1 MTIAILVG
9 ATGLVGAQI
18 MSLLLAD
25 PKVEHVVSL
34 GRRKT
39 GTVDAKLEE
48 HAVDLGDSSSFKQLV
63 RGDFLYSALGTTLK
77 KAGSKDAQRLVDV
90 TYPLNVAKAAAEN
103 GVKGYGLVSAV
114 GADAG
119 SMMFYNRIK
128 GELERDVQA
137 LGFERVRIAR
147 PSVLT
152 GDRGES
158 RPMEELGSAA
168 LGALRFIPG
177 LRKYRPIAGRV
188 VARALIAAVEDPTPG
203 VQMLE
208 PERLFEL
215 GGAA

>member
-1 MTIAILVG
+1 VSIAILVG
-9 ATGLVGAQI
+9 ATGLVGAEI

-25 PKVEHVVSL
+25 SKIERVVSL

-39 GTVDAKLEE
+39 ETTHEKLEQ
-48 HAVDLGDSSSFKQLV
+48 HAVDLGDPASFREKV
-63 RGDFLYSALGTTLK
+63 RGDFLFSALGTTLK

-90 TYPLNVAKAAAEN
+90 TYPLNVAKVAAEH

-128 GELERDVQA
+128 GELESAVQA

-152 GDRGES
+152 GDREES
-158 RPMEELGSAA
+158 RGGEALAASA

-177 LRKYRPIAGRV
+177 LRKYRPISGRV
-188 VARALIAAVEDPTPG
+188 VARALVSAVEDSTPG

-215 GGAA
+215 GGA

>member
-1 MTIAILVG
+1 VSTALLLG

-25 PKVEHVVSL
+25 PKVERVVSL

-39 GTVDAKLEE
+39 GTTHKKLEE
-48 HAVDLGDSSSFKQLV
+48 HAVDLGDAASFQELV
-63 RGDFLYSALGTTLK
+63 HGDFLFSALGTTLK

-90 TYPLNVAKAAAEN
+90 TYPLNVATVAAEN
-103 GVKGYGLVSAV
+103 GVRAYGLVSAV

-152 GDRGES
+152 GERSES
-158 RPMEELGSAA
+158 RPMEALGASA

-177 LRKYRPIAGRV
+177 LRQYRPISGRV
-188 VARALIAAVEDPTPG
+188 VARALIAAALDSTPG
-203 VQMLE
+203 VQFLE

-215 GGAA
+215 GDGA